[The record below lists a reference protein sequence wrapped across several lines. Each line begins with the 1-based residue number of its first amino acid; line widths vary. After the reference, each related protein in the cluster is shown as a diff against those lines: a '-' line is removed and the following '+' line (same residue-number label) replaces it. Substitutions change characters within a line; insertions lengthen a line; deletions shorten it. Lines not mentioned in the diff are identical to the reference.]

1 MCYQVHRHTGI
12 LVCNNEQ
19 SSCRPRHAFTKGT
32 KDSRLA
38 KRACMSTDRGRF
50 NIFCENSNPNSFILE
65 SHKMKNN
72 ALNAFDPQNQSLT
85 M

>member
-1 MCYQVHRHTGI
+1 MFYQVHRHTGI
-12 LVCNNEQ
+12 LVCNNEK
-19 SSCRPRHAFTKGT
+19 SIYRPQHAFTKGT
-32 KDSRLA
+32 KDSRLS

-50 NIFCENSNPNSFILE
+50 NIFCENTNTNSFILE

-72 ALNAFDPQNQSLT
+72 ALNAFDQQNQSLT